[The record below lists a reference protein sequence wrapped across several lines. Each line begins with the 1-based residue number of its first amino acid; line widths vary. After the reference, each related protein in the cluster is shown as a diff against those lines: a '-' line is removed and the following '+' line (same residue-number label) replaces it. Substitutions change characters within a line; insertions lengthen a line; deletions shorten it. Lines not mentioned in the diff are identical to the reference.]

1 MPEKKF
7 HLRKIKWQ
15 TDILTFIC
23 LSSLNSNSNSEK
35 PLVSFFVCLFD
46 ELTLPAFIF
55 LFLQSQDEC
64 SLWLRLQGKVHV
76 QPDNSVSRSAH
87 KAPTSCLSRM
97 SAIKMINLWC
107 VHVKDHQ
114 EDNNSPVILWSYFA
128 GDIFSIINSHI
139 TGFLYIYV

>member
-1 MPEKKF
+1 MLKKNF
-7 HLRKIKWQ
+7 HLHKIKWQ
-15 TDILTFIC
+15 TDILTYIC

-35 PLVSFFVCLFD
+35 PLVIFFVFVWWTHSACFH
-46 ELTLPAFIF
+46 
-55 LFLQSQDEC
+55 LFLLHSQDEC
-64 SLWLRLQGKVHV
+64 SLWLRLQGKAHV

-114 EDNNSPVILWSYFA
+114 EDDNSPVILWSYFA
-128 GDIFSIINSHI
+128 GEIFSIINLHI
-139 TGFLYIYV
+139 TDFLYIYV